1 MSPKGHGHFSPHAA
15 WRCKMCVLKKLVLFL
30 NFFIQLFTIPFPC
43 TLASL
48 AFLCLIKLPELKAK
62 IAGWKKKVTNN
73 TWSSFYL
80 SWFHLTVWLRKKD
93 KIIFYNAMLG
103 HTLLMRR
110 FWGFRSLWSTL
121 QLWQKARPFKSWYMN
136 DWENIKKKNK

>member
-1 MSPKGHGHFSPHAA
+1 MSLKGHGHFSPHAT
-15 WRCKMCVLKKLVLFL
+15 WRCKICVLKKLVLFL
-30 NFFIQLFTIPFPC
+30 NFFIQLFTIPFPL

-48 AFLCLIKLPELKAK
+48 AFLCLTKLPELKAK

-80 SWFHLTVWLRKKD
+80 SWFHLTEWLRKKD

-136 DWENIKKKNK
+136 DWENIKKINK